1 MPGFSATIASF
12 MRAPG
17 RMRRQASVARGDEER
32 ALAGSAP
39 VAPRGP
45 RSRRAGATR
54 VPPKPTNST
63 QHGRRGGRRQRGVHG
78 ADCGQEAIAG
88 VCSLARGALAS
99 SSCAPRC
106 VACGATA
113 RTHLTRSPVLRIVSL
128 LPAPPNRAPASRLS
142 ILSGAHTPAA
152 PASRPVR
159 LFVPLAPHRDAI
171 SPGPLTR
178 LDTTNP
184 LPHFPAA

>member
-17 RMRRQASVARGDEER
+17 RMRRQASVASGDEER

-54 VPPKPTNST
+54 VPREAASAT

-99 SSCAPRC
+99 SSRAPRC
-106 VACGATA
+106 VACATA
-113 RTHLTRSPVLRIVSL
+113 RTRLTRSPVLRIVSL
-128 LPAPPNRAPASRLS
+128 LPAPPNRAQASRLS